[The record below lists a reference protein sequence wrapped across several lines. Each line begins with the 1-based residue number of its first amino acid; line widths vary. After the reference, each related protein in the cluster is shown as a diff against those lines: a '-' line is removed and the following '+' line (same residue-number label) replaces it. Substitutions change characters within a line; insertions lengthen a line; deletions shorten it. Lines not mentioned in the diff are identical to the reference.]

1 MPKPKKISI
10 TAFMK
15 RFSTESACR
24 TFLEEKRWGK
34 GFKCPKC
41 GGSSYC
47 KLSNGLYQCACCHHQ
62 TSVTAG
68 TFLHR
73 SHVSLVKWF
82 LAIYFVT
89 HDKRGISA
97 VQLAFAVGVTYK
109 TAWYMLKR
117 IRMAMGQRDQQY
129 LLDGE
134 VEFDDTYIG
143 GPEVG
148 SKRGRGTTKAKVFV
162 ALSLDKNKNPKFLK
176 LRVTENLRQ
185 KSVKKF
191 AEQSIKE
198 GSIIHSDGYRS
209 YIPALADSYDHQHK
223 VYDPNG
229 TELKWLHIM
238 ISNVKSFILG
248 TYHGLPKKLLQDYL
262 DEFAYRFNRRN
273 FGGYLFD
280 RIALAMVATPVAE

>member
-1 MPKPKKISI
+1 MPKQKKISI
-10 TAFMK
+10 IEFMK
-15 RFSTESACR
+15 RFPTETACR
-24 TFLEEKRWGK
+24 TFLEEKRCGE

-41 GGSSYC
+41 GSSRYC
-47 KLSNGLYQCACCHHQ
+47 KLANGLYQCAHCHRQ

-68 TFLHR
+68 TFFHR
-73 SHVSLVKWF
+73 SHVSLLKWF

-97 VQLAFAVGVTYK
+97 MQLAFSVGVTYK

-134 VEFDDTYIG
+134 IEFDDTYIG

-148 SKRGRGTTKAKVFV
+148 SKRGRGTAKAKVFV
-162 ALSLDKNKNPKFLK
+162 ALSLDKNENPKFLK
-176 LRVTENLRQ
+176 LKVTENLRQ
-185 KSVKKF
+185 QSVKKF

-198 GSIIHSDGYRS
+198 RIVIHSDGYRS
-209 YIPALADSYDHQHK
+209 YIPALAEQYDHQHQ

-229 TELKWLHIM
+229 TELKWLHTI
-238 ISNVKSFILG
+238 ISNLKSFILG
-248 TYHGLPKKLLQDYL
+248 TYHGLPKKLLQNYL
-262 DEFAYRFNRRN
+262 DEYAYRFNRRN

-280 RIALAMVATPVAE
+280 HIALAMVALPLA